1 MKKDS
6 GTHKVRRGVLGT
18 IMNLILWIF
27 SLSCIFPIVWMIY
40 SSLKEKRAF
49 NADIIGSSQESDP
62 HQLYQDFKQLRLSS
76 GCFHVEQCPYNGTCP
91 SF

>member
-18 IMNLILWIF
+18 VMNLILWIF

-49 NADIIGSSQESDP
+49 NADIIGFPKSPTLINYTRILSW
-62 HQLYQDFKQLRLSS
+62 FKRIFTLL
-76 GCFHVEQCPYNGTCP
+76 T
-91 SF
+91 

>member
-18 IMNLILWIF
+18 VMNLILWIF

-40 SSLKEKRAF
+40 SSLNRREPSMR
-49 NADIIGSSQESDP
+49 ISS
-62 HQLYQDFKQLRLSS
+62 DFPRVRPSS
-76 GCFHVEQCPYNGTCP
+76 TIPEF
-91 SF
+91 